1 MHWLNYHHLLYFW
14 TMVREGSITRA
25 ADKLFVSQP
34 TVSGQLRELE
44 RAVGERLYEKSGR
57 ELKLTETGRMVFEY
71 ADEIFTTGQE
81 LMSRLQGKRGSRAPA
96 YGVGVPDVMPKLLA
110 TRLIEPLFQLAEPV
124 RVVCREAEL
133 TELLVEL
140 AQRRLDVVL
149 SDSEVG
155 SQADVRAFNHLLGEC
170 GIEFLASPAH
180 CGRLRAG
187 FPESLANAP
196 LLLPTDGSVLRRT
209 VSQWFQELGIEPNI
223 VAEIEDSAMLKTLAG
238 RGLGIVPVAA
248 AVRADAIEQHG
259 LQVLGAIPQARL
271 RFFAIT
277 IERKATH
284 PAVRTLLEA
293 AERNLFVPVST
304 ESPVYP

>member
-57 ELKLTETGRMVFEY
+57 ELKLTETGRLVFEY
-71 ADEIFTTGQE
+71 ADEIFTAGQE

-110 TRLIEPLFQLAEPV
+110 TRLIEPLFHLADPV

-133 TELLVEL
+133 TVLLVEL

-170 GIEFLASPAH
+170 GIEFLCSPELCQRLQAS
-180 CGRLRAG
+180 

-209 VSQWFQELGIEPNI
+209 VSQWFQALGIEPNV
-223 VAEIEDSAMLKTLAG
+223 VAEIEDSAMLKSLAG
-238 RGLGIVPVAA
+238 RGLGVVPVAT
-248 AVRADAIEQHG
+248 AVCADAIEQHG
-259 LQVLGAIPQARL
+259 LQALGAIPNARL

-293 AERNLFVPVST
+293 AERNLFAPR
-304 ESPVYP
+304 SP

>member
-170 GIEFLASPAH
+170 GIEFMASPAH
-180 CGRLRAG
+180 CERLRAG
-187 FPESLANAP
+187 FPESLASAP

-209 VSQWFQELGIEPNI
+209 VSQWFQELGIEPNV
-223 VAEIEDSAMLKTLAG
+223 VAEIEDSAMLKSLAG
-238 RGLGIVPVAA
+238 RGLGVVPVAT

-293 AERNLFVPVST
+293 AERNLFASSST
-304 ESPVYP
+304 